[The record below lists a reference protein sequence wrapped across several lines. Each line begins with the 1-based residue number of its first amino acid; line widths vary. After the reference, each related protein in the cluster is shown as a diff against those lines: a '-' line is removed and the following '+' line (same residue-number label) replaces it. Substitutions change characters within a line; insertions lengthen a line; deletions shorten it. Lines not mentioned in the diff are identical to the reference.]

1 MLETRRRE
9 MTPKRLLA
17 ELTEQTNAQS
27 YTAAELSDFVALAKK
42 QDDGYIAWHGKMFL
56 ELDWDRLESTAQYI
70 RDLEESKE
78 QLSILYNATIK
89 DLEARIERL
98 TAPLSENEV
107 KSIIFD
113 VENVPM
119 SICEAIEAFL
129 DRRSEEQV

>member
-1 MLETRRRE
+1 